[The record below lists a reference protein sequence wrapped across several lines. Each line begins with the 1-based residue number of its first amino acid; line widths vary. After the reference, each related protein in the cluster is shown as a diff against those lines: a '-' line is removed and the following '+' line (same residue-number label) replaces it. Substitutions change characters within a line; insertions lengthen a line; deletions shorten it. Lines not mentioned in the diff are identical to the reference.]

1 MCLQHFPLKRK
12 EKPTL
17 NDLNLPKPTEPKPAL
32 NDLEK
37 PTLNDLN
44 LPKPTEPKPALNDL
58 EKPTLNDQLEPDN

>member
-37 PTLNDLN
+37 PTLND
-44 LPKPTEPKPALNDL
+44 
-58 EKPTLNDQLEPDN
+58 QLEPNN

>member
-37 PTLNDLN
+37 PTLND
-44 LPKPTEPKPALNDL
+44 
-58 EKPTLNDQLEPDN
+58 QLEPDNLIYLEMA